1 MSLNQH
7 LSTLEASGLIRL
19 AAVQPELEYLFRH
32 ALVQEAAY
40 ASLVKA
46 DRKRLHLVVGEALE
60 RLYPDQLASREL
72 APVLAQHFYLAG
84 EGERALRYFT
94 LAGDAAA
101 RVYANAEAEMHYARA
116 IEIAKREHLQSPN
129 HPIAQSSNLLIS
141 NLYLHRGRALELNA
155 QYDDALANYIEM
167 ETLARE
173 RGDRALQLAAL
184 MQRTTIHSTSTPK
197 FDFALGE
204 QLLAQCLELAQT
216 LNDRA
221 AEARILWNRMNLY
234 RFSGHIPQS
243 LECGERALALAR
255 EVGAREQLAF
265 ILNDMTHIYVGSR
278 QPGLW
283 QATLSEATALWRELD
298 NRPMLADSL
307 ATASLYATMTGSYAE
322 AIAAS
327 EEAFALSQTINNA
340 WGKSYSLSFVGRAY
354 WDRGDINRAL
364 EVMKEAVRWGEISG
378 FVVAQ
383 TQTLADLAN
392 VYGSLGA
399 LEIALKHVRQA
410 ARAAEARIP
419 IFQAYALVVEAE
431 LYLSLG
437 DFSRAADSLAQAER
451 LSRANPHPLA
461 ALRLTQGQ
469 AHLALAQ
476 GQYAKVLEMSEN
488 AVSELRAIG
497 FTPFVPEALYLR
509 GLALMK
515 TNQPEAGEAALR
527 EARAVAEA
535 LGARRA
541 LWPVLAALAE
551 TEAGR
556 GNTTEAQTLRQ
567 QAREL
572 IQYIA
577 DHCPPELRASFLSL
591 PEVRAVLD
599 SIPDQ

>member
-46 DRKRLHLVVGEALE
+46 DRKRLHLVVGDALE
-60 RLYPDQLASREL
+60 HLYPDQLASREL

-84 EGERALRYFT
+84 EGPRALRYFT

-116 IEIAKREHLQSPN
+116 LELATRSDAPVALDP
-129 HPIAQSSNLLIS
+129 AQLAH
-141 NLYLHRGRALELNA
+141 LYLGRGRALELNA

-307 ATASLYATMTGSYAE
+307 ATASLYATMTGRYAE

-327 EEAFALSQTINNA
+327 EEAQTLSQTINNA
-340 WGKSYSLSFVGRAY
+340 WGKSYSRSFVGRAF
-354 WDRGDINRAL
+354 WDRGEVSRAIA
-364 EVMKEAVRWGEISG
+364 VMEEAVHWGEVSG

-383 TQTLADLAN
+383 AQTLADLAN

-488 AVSELRAIG
+488 AVPELRAIG

-527 EARAVAEA
+527 EARAEAEA
-535 LGARRA
+535 LGARRI
-541 LWPVLAALAE
+541 LWPILAALAE

-556 GNTTEAQTLRQ
+556 GNTTAAQTLRQ

-591 PEVRAVLD
+591 PEVRAVPD